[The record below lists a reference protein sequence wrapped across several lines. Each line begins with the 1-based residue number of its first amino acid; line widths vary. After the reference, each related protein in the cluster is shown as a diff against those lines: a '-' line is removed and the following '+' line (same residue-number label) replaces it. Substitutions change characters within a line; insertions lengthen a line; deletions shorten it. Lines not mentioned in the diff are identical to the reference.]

1 MPIIVN
7 KGSLDGSMKPVDSDV
22 DSLGLYGD
30 GEAGKFNEEGSFIG
44 QVTHAAALSVNF
56 SDVSLMRPCVFRIS
70 TKRRNRPSVDP
81 SVSVQLS
88 CSQIVCHTDILQL

>member
-1 MPIIVN
+1 MN

-44 QVTHAAALSVNF
+44 QVTHTAFNFKANSLAVNF
-56 SDVSLMRPCVFRIS
+56 SDSSPYLYIEVQ
-70 TKRRNRPSVDP
+70 PSVR
-81 SVSVQLS
+81 
-88 CSQIVCHTDILQL
+88 

>member
-1 MPIIVN
+1 MILMRIFVN

-44 QVTHAAALSVNF
+44 QVTHAVVDLEANSVAVKF
-56 SDVSLMRPCVFRIS
+56 GFCTRHGV
-70 TKRRNRPSVDP
+70 
-81 SVSVQLS
+81 
-88 CSQIVCHTDILQL
+88 